1 MPVLSPNVDAMV
13 DRRTLFGSAGRIELA
28 TERCDLNCAW
38 CGFCR
43 DRDLPGEALQLV
55 WSKPPPSGTP
65 VIRVRG
71 GDPFRYG
78 DLVAWVAWARSAN
91 AALCIEGPA
100 AALAATDR
108 RAVSARIV
116 AAKPDAIAVV
126 LPTADSERTEA
137 LTGVRWDPSQ
147 AIATLAQLAEVG
159 IAIAVVFPVHPTTI
173 GELAAVVRMV
183 GARLA
188 GVDLV
193 LRRAPTARSNGRRL
207 PTEAASDW
215 SELDDLS
222 RVLAALPDSLPGG
235 VVLHFDPESGYAA
248 CMVHPDAR
256 RSDLFVGSDR
266 GGGTRPLGSTCD
278 PCAWAPH
285 CAYRAHGAPPPSS
298 RVRPLTAEDIYA
310 LDPQTRPRAA
320 VPRRF
325 HTDRASVGLPNLLCF
340 APWTTLSVCEPR
352 FHPVPC
358 ALSWVDTDM
367 TPDDIAAVTGASV
380 EEERARE
387 QITSV
392 RLGAPWNVLDNERLS
407 LMDLWNSP
415 LLRLMRSEMTG
426 GDKSSR
432 CRTMCRV
439 VMGVEE
445 RGIANFQ
452 RRDDELTP
460 AVVANRRLLLD
471 EIHAGKSVLA
481 AKPLDLMIGVS
492 AHCNISCGFC
502 DGPRG
507 QWGDLSDRRRDEIL
521 ELLPTLMSFGVS
533 GPGEPL
539 MNRNFLQLLHHISD
553 RAYTSLLLNLTTNGT
568 LLTPE
573 LLARNG
579 NVRWGSVRISLN
591 AGSAETW
598 ERMTGK
604 PYFDRVMTNL
614 EALCA
619 LRERSARPFTI
630 TLSLVLGS
638 VQMGDFSKFAQI
650 VHDHRTA
657 IIVEPMY
664 DNLRNLS
671 PWTVPEKLRALVDE
685 LTSVADN
692 YVDTNPDIARAFRA
706 VEQFARSRMAA
717 GDYTVMKGH

>member
-1 MPVLSPNVDAMV
+1 
-13 DRRTLFGSAGRIELA
+13 
-28 TERCDLNCAW
+28 
-38 CGFCR
+38 
-43 DRDLPGEALQLV
+43 
-55 WSKPPPSGTP
+55 
-65 VIRVRG
+65 
-71 GDPFRYG
+71 
-78 DLVAWVAWARSAN
+78 
-91 AALCIEGPA
+91 
-100 AALAATDR
+100 
-108 RAVSARIV
+108 
-116 AAKPDAIAVV
+116 
-126 LPTADSERTEA
+126 
-137 LTGVRWDPSQ
+137 
-147 AIATLAQLAEVG
+147 
-159 IAIAVVFPVHPTTI
+159 
-173 GELAAVVRMV
+173 
-183 GARLA
+183 
-188 GVDLV
+188 
-193 LRRAPTARSNGRRL
+193 
-207 PTEAASDW
+207 
-215 SELDDLS
+215 
-222 RVLAALPDSLPGG
+222 
-235 VVLHFDPESGYAA
+235 
-248 CMVHPDAR
+248 
-256 RSDLFVGSDR
+256 
-266 GGGTRPLGSTCD
+266 
-278 PCAWAPH
+278 
-285 CAYRAHGAPPPSS
+285 
-298 RVRPLTAEDIYA
+298 
-310 LDPQTRPRAA
+310 
-320 VPRRF
+320 
-325 HTDRASVGLPNLLCF
+325 
-340 APWTTLSVCEPR
+340 
-352 FHPVPC
+352 
-358 ALSWVDTDM
+358 
-367 TPDDIAAVTGASV
+367 
-380 EEERARE
+380 
-387 QITSV
+387 
-392 RLGAPWNVLDNERLS
+392 
-407 LMDLWNSP
+407 
-415 LLRLMRSEMTG
+415 MRSEMTG

-692 YVDTNPDIARAFRA
+692 YVDKNPDIARAFRA